1 MSHQTLGTVVV
12 YLKPCRQFTA
22 RGAEFTGQDFL
33 RGGPEGLQRRQTSGW
48 CSHAGDVLA
57 GRAAGVGGTGRAL
70 APAWPHTL
78 SGCLP
83 RGGLNGDLSK
93 IHASPS
99 IRYWYCDL
107 GVTLFGDR
115 IFFFLSKHIFF

>member
-1 MSHQTLGTVVV
+1 MLT
-12 YLKPCRQFTA
+12 
-22 RGAEFTGQDFL
+22 
-33 RGGPEGLQRRQTSGW
+33 
-48 CSHAGDVLA
+48 HAGDVLA
-57 GRAAGVGGTGRAL
+57 GRAAGVGGTGG
-70 APAWPHTL
+70 PWPLPGLTL

-99 IRYWYCDL
+99 SGIGTCDL

-115 IFFFLSKHIFF
+115 IFFPFPSIFHFLKLKVIALQCCVGFCHTTV